1 MVEVNSVPPRK
12 GQFSILEDGNLD
24 FRYSFRLRSYQTEM
38 VEESLKQNIIVTM
51 DTGSGKTHIAIT
63 RTDTELQSCD
73 PDKLVWFLAPTVP
86 LCDQQARLFERCLP
100 AYQLRFLSGKDN
112 VDSWSNQGIWDAVL
126 KETRIVVSTPQIL
139 HDALSHGFVKMSKIA
154 LLIFDEAHMCRG
166 RHPASK
172 IMQDFYHSN
181 RLHDEQTSLPHI
193 LGLTATPVVSAS
205 CKDLGVIEKSLNA
218 LAMAPK
224 IHRTELIQYTHKPVL
239 VQLSYEAS
247 ESHPEETPPI
257 LLDLSRA
264 YYGYDI
270 EQDPYIISLRQRSL
284 EETGHAQEKTFHELT
299 ELLQNRKTY
308 VHDQL
313 KRLYLHALNIFNEL
327 GAAATDFYVRS
338 VIEKFGNYASTMRM
352 MFADWSDEEGKVL
365 KNIFSEL
372 NSCPRDQTERIPRKM
387 EALIQFLVSE
397 ARPDFTCIVF
407 VTQRATVVAM
417 QFLLANHPQTREL
430 FSIGTFVGMSS
441 IAGKRKSN
449 LALFDLASLKQQ
461 EETLDDFR
469 TGKKNLIISTSVLEE
484 GIDISTCNTVICFDA
499 PPNMKSFVQRRGRA
513 RKQDSKYV
521 IILSNDSPLVK
532 SPENWTRLEEEMQA
546 VYQNHLR
553 EIEHA
558 EVQEQQDEEAHLEY
572 RVESTGATLN
582 LDNCV
587 QHLYHLCTLL
597 GYKTIH
603 MDPRPEFSFKQNDSG
618 LIIASVDL
626 PAVVDAKLQHHESE
640 GAWKTERFARKAAA
654 FQAYKALHQSGLVN
668 DNLLPLTA
676 YSDHDPF
683 IDADKNPF
691 TDTPSL
697 LQIPERVD
705 PWVPIAADMIQNSGE
720 KKWSRVK
727 ISLKLEEEDFEIVMS
742 LPAPVVAP
750 PSELNVYWN
759 TGETHALRLEVL
771 EPVTYTAEAVEALQA
786 STYALFSSAAIQV
799 EEPKNPV
806 VLCERWKTPIPKEGR
821 AFTCAKVPAE
831 YVHQVLSNQG
841 KPTIGLVSL
850 RNEPMSL
857 RYRFKGFFETQGTL
871 NMELTPCPNPKGLML
886 FSKNTHNVVRVRKI
900 VSKPAS
906 ECLVDSIQLGYSI
919 LARCLPPVL
928 HQIELLMVADQ
939 LCKTTLAEI
948 RYNDPKLVLR
958 AISASGAM
966 MLDYERLENLGDSIL
981 KFITCLNVHA
991 EHLRWPESYLARR
1004 KDKIVSNSVLTK
1016 ASLNVGLDKFLV
1028 KAGFSSDKHWKLRS
1042 AFNIVANAKSR
1053 QNTGRKASS
1062 KLLADVVESLIG
1074 AAYVEGGMPKVLRC
1088 VKTLLPF
1095 YSWKSVDDR
1104 RSVLSCYAFSQAEQV
1119 GKPLHLEQLEELLG
1133 YKFNNPYLLLEAITH
1148 GSANSSFGIP
1158 TSSYQRLEFLGDSIL
1173 DMLVS
1178 RRVYAFGKELS
1189 PGSMHSIKAAVVNEG
1204 ILNFLVF
1211 ECAQIRPFHRVRVDQ
1226 ETGEATVEEQGEC
1239 KRTAL
1244 WHWIR
1249 HSSPTLMQTFRE
1261 SEAQHEETRSKVWE
1275 ALQNDDVFPWKF
1287 FNPSE
1292 ATSKVP
1298 SDVVEAILGAIFI
1311 DSAQNPA
1318 PSPTGAADAG
1328 TNADA
1333 DDPSPLDGQ
1342 AAGMSACEGFLE
1354 RLGLLEILNRIL
1366 RDSVNCG
1373 GQRERLL
1380 GCVPA
1385 ALRDKFKF
1393 HAFFDEETGLW
1404 SSRILLH
1411 NRVLIQKDE
1420 VKAKSRGAA
1429 IREGA
1434 DRALRK
1440 MKRAAAEG
1448 VKYRLVG
1455 RIATAR
1461 DRAEPTSDFK
1471 ESWSPELELRSSQ
1484 TTQSQE
1490 SSSSV
1495 YMSADE
1501 DLGERVE
1508 LPDDD
1513 DDQTFYAADDGTDD
1527 LDLFDARAQER
1538 FEEEVGY
1545 ERGENVAGVEE
1556 EIEEMVDIEMESKD
1570 VEGHEMVGQEV
1581 NDEPMDDQGLES
1593 EETEGQEQKGEQMEG
1608 VEVEG
1613 KDLESEKMD
1622 TEDVETEEMENVLL
1636 KKVVESTRHRVG
1648 GLALTRLI
1656 EEARKLRNM
1665 KTGAPFRVR
1674 GVKGHFVKENELGD
1688 FGIYV
1693 PPLPPSSPP
1702 PRQHPSH
1709 GEDQNSELDK
1719 SHADGCAQDVEKGSG

>member
-1 MVEVNSVPPRK
+1 MSMLRTFPRAFLASRHVGSLRLRAAVTSTKSCSFRRASAPTIRCFTSSRLAYSNNPTITMVEVNSASPLK
-12 GQFSILEDGNLD
+12 SQF
-24 FRYSFRLRSYQTEM
+24 SFRLRSYQTEM

-51 DTGSGKTHIAIT
+51 DTGSGKTHIAIA
-63 RTDTELQSCD
+63 RTDTELQRCD

-86 LCDQQARLFERCLP
+86 LCDQQARLFERYLP
-100 AYQLRFLSGKDN
+100 AYTLRFLSGKNN

-126 KETRIVVSTPQIL
+126 KDTRIVVSTPQIL

-181 RLHDEQTSLPHI
+181 RFHDEQTSLPHI
-193 LGLTATPVVSAS
+193 LGLTATPV
-205 CKDLGVIEKSLNA
+205 
-218 LAMAPK
+218 
-224 IHRTELIQYTHKPVL
+224 
-239 VQLSYEAS
+239 
-247 ESHPEETPPI
+247 
-257 LLDLSRA
+257 
-264 YYGYDI
+264 
-270 EQDPYIISLRQRSL
+270 
-284 EETGHAQEKTFHELT
+284 
-299 ELLQNRKTY
+299 TY

-313 KRLYLHALNIFNEL
+313 KRLYLHALNIFDEL

-338 VIEKFGNYASTMRM
+338 VIEKFGNYASKMRM

-372 NSCPRDQTERIPRKM
+372 KSCPRNQTEWIPPKM

-407 VTQRATVVAM
+407 ATQRATVVAM

-441 IAGKRKSN
+441 IAGKRKSS
-449 LALFDLASLKQQ
+449 LALCDLASVKQQ

-521 IILSNDSPLVK
+521 IMLPNDSPLVK

-553 EIEHA
+553 EIERA
-558 EVQEQQDEEAHLEY
+558 EDQEQQDEEGHLEY
-572 RVESTGATLN
+572 RIESTGATLN
-582 LDNCV
+582 LDNSV
-587 QHLYHLCTLL
+587 QHLHHFCSML
-597 GYKTIH
+597 GFKPLH
-603 MDPRPEFSFKQNDSG
+603 MDPRPEFSFKQDDSG

-626 PAVVDAKLQHHESE
+626 PAVLEAKLRHHESE
-640 GAWKTERFARKAAA
+640 GAWKTERCARKAAA

-668 DNLLPLTA
+668 DNLLPLTE

-683 IDADKNPF
+683 NDADKNPF
-691 TDTPSL
+691 ADTPSL
-697 LQIPERVD
+697 LQIPDRVD
-705 PWVPIAADMIQNSGE
+705 PWEPIAADMLQNYGE

-727 ISLKLEEEDFEIVMS
+727 ISLELEEGYFEIVMS

-750 PSELNVYWN
+750 PSELKVYWN
-759 TGETHALRLEVL
+759 TGETHALRFNVL
-771 EPVTYTAEAVEALQA
+771 EPVTYTVEAVETLQA
-786 STYALFSSAAIQV
+786 STYALLSSAAIQV

-806 VLCERWKTPIPKEGR
+806 VLCERWVDPIPREGR
-821 AFTCAKVPAE
+821 AFTCAKLPAE

-841 KPTIGLVSL
+841 KPTIGLVSM
-850 RNEPMSL
+850 RSEPMGP
-857 RYRFKGFFETQGTL
+857 RYRFKGFSETEGIL
-871 NMELTPCPNPKGLML
+871 NMELTSCPKPKGLVL
-886 FSKNTHNVVRVRKI
+886 LKNNNHNAVHKRK
-900 VSKPAS
+900 VESRPAS
-906 ECLVDSIQLGYSI
+906 ECLVDSIPLGYSI

-928 HQIELLMVADQ
+928 HQMELLMVADQ

-966 MLDYERLENLGDSIL
+966 ELDYERLENLGDSIL
-981 KFITCLNVHA
+981 KFITCLNIHA
-991 EHLRWPESYLARR
+991 EHLTWPESYLTRR

-1028 KAGFSSDKHWKLRS
+1028 KEVFNSDKHWKLRS
-1042 AFNIVANAKSR
+1042 AFNIISDAKSR
-1053 QNTGRKASS
+1053 QTTRRKASS

-1104 RSVLSCYAFSQAEQV
+1104 RSVLACYASSQAEQV

-1148 GSANSSFGIP
+1148 GSANSSYGIP

-1189 PGSMHSIKAAVVNEG
+1189 PGSMHSVKTAVVNEG

-1211 ECAQIRPFHRVRVDQ
+1211 ECAQIRPIHRVRVDQ
-1226 ETGEATVEEQGEC
+1226 ETGEATVEEQGEY

-1249 HSSPTLMQTFRE
+1249 HSSPTLMQTFKE
-1261 SEAQHEETRSKVWE
+1261 SEAQHEEMRSKIWE

-1292 ATSKVP
+1292 AITKVP

-1318 PSPTGAADAG
+1318 PSSTGAADAG
-1328 TNADA
+1328 TDTDA

-1366 RDSVNCG
+1366 RDNVNCG
-1373 GQRERLL
+1373 GQRARLL
-1380 GCVPA
+1380 RYVSA
-1385 ALRDKFKF
+1385 DLRDKFKF

-1404 SSRILLH
+1404 SSRILLD

-1434 DRALRK
+1434 DRAFLK
-1440 MKRAAAEG
+1440 MRRAATEG
-1448 VKYRLVG
+1448 IKYHLVG
-1455 RIATAR
+1455 RKATAR

-1471 ESWSPELELRSSQ
+1471 ESWSPELEPRSSQ
-1484 TTQSQE
+1484 TTQSRE

-1495 YMSADE
+1495 YLSADE

-1513 DDQTFYAADDGTDD
+1513 DDQIFYAADDGTDD
-1527 LDLFDARAQER
+1527 LDLFDARAKER

-1556 EIEEMVDIEMESKD
+1556 EIEEMEDKEMESKAMED
-1570 VEGHEMVGQEV
+1570 HEMVDQEV
-1581 NDEPMDDQGLES
+1581 KDEPMDDEGLES
-1593 EETEGQEQKGEQMEG
+1593 EETEGQEQEGEEMEG

-1613 KDLESEKMD
+1613 KDLEAEEMD
-1622 TEDVETEEMENVLL
+1622 AEDIESEEMESEPEVEELL
-1636 KKVVESTRHRVG
+1636 QKKVMDSKVRVS
-1648 GLALTRLI
+1648 GLVLKRLV

-1665 KTGAPFRVR
+1665 KTGALYRVR
-1674 GVKGHFVKENELGD
+1674 GVKGHFIKGNKLGD
-1688 FGIYV
+1688 YGTYV
-1693 PPLPPSSPP
+1693 PPPPPSPP
-1702 PRQHPSH
+1702 QHPSH
-1709 GEDQNSELDK
+1709 GEDQNSEPEN